1 MQTMNWLIQILPVLL
16 NSSDTKMAKVIS
28 LQPQINSILELYS
41 NGKIIEALNVAEAL
55 ISKHPNESILFNI
68 SGVCYKAIDQLTDAV
83 NSFEKAVTIKPD
95 FTDAYYNLGLT
106 FQELNML
113 DEAVKSYE
121 KALEIQPKY
130 ARVYNNL
137 GIVFKELGQL
147 HDSIKSYKKAIAS
160 QPDFTEALNNLG
172 NALREDGQLEDAI
185 KFYKKAIAL
194 NPDFADAYNNI
205 GIILFE
211 VGKSNDAINFYMK
224 ALEIEPSYTEV
235 HNNLGNALKEIGQF
249 DDAVMSYKAA
259 IVFQSD
265 YADAHYNLG
274 VILQDLQRLQE
285 AEISYKNAIAIQSDY
300 ADAHYNLGILFH
312 ETGQLEMAIK
322 SLEMTVIINPEN
334 AEAHKYLG
342 NTFQSNGQ
350 VDEAINC
357 YEKALS
363 IKPDHADAHR
373 NLSTVKKY
381 IQDDAQ
387 IILMQNLLLAGKLS
401 QSDQVHLCFALAK
414 AYEDLGKQ
422 DDLFKLLHKGNHLR
436 KEELNYSISQDLD
449 QNSNLR
455 KLAHLNPSI
464 SEKLVLYKPS
474 KIRPIFIV
482 GMPRS
487 GTSLVEQIISSH
499 QEVHGAGELGTLNSI
514 ISPIVNDC
522 VMQKKEVTE
531 ENFLLIRK
539 SYLDFISRLDTPESI
554 FTDKMPS
561 NFKYIGFI
569 LKALP
574 EAKIINLNRDSKAIC
589 WSIYKSYFPGKGLGF
604 AFNMEDL
611 AGYYNSYNELMNFW
625 HQLFPNK
632 IYDICYEDL
641 TTNQEKETKKL
652 LEYCELE
659 WDDKC
664 LDFHTN
670 KRAVKTTSSLQVRKK
685 MYQGSSEAWKKHADY
700 LQPLIK
706 ALS

>member
-1 MQTMNWLIQILPVLL
+1 
-16 NSSDTKMAKVIS
+16 MAKEIS
-28 LQPQINSILELYS
+28 LQFQINSIIELYS
-41 NGKIIEALNVAEAL
+41 NGEIKEALNVAEAL
-55 ISKHPNESILFNI
+55 IIKHPNESILFNI

-113 DEAVKSYE
+113 DAAVKSYE

-172 NALREDGQLEDAI
+172 NALREDGQLEEAI

-194 NPDFADAYNNI
+194 NPEFADAYNNI

-211 VGKSNDAINFYMK
+211 LGKLNDAINFYMK

-235 HNNLGNALKEIGQF
+235 HNNLGNALKEIGQV
-249 DDAVMSYKAA
+249 DDAVISYKAA
-259 IVFQSD
+259 IVFESD
-265 YADAHYNLG
+265 YTDAHYNLG
-274 VILQDLQRLQE
+274 VILQDLGRLQE
-285 AEISYKNAIAIQSDY
+285 AEMSYKTAIALQSDY

-322 SLEMTVIINPEN
+322 SLEMAVIINPEN

-381 IQDDAQ
+381 IQDDTQ
-387 IILMQNLLLAGKLS
+387 VILMQKLLFAGELC
-401 QSDQVHLCFALAK
+401 QSDQIHLCFALAK

-422 DDLFKLLHKGNHLR
+422 DDLFKVLHKGNHLR

-499 QEVHGAGELGTLNSI
+499 QEVHGAGELGTLNNI
-514 ISPIVNDC
+514 VLPIVNDC
-522 VMQKKEVTE
+522 IFNEKEVTE
-531 ENFLLIRK
+531 EKILLIRK
-539 SYLDFISRLDTPESI
+539 SYLDFISRLDIPERI

-569 LKALP
+569 LKAFP

-611 AGYYNSYNELMNFW
+611 AGYYKSYNELMNFW

-641 TTNQEKETKKL
+641 TINQEKETKKL

-685 MYQGSSEAWKKHADY
+685 MYQGSSEAWKKHVDY

-706 ALS
+706 ALG